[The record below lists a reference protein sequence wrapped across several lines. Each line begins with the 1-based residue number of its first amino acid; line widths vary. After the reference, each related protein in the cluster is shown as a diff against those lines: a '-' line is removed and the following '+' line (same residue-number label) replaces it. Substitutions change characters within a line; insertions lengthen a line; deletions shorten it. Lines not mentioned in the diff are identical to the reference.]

1 MHSALISIEVNGEK
15 REVPGGLNVRELLDF
30 LKLDADRVAV
40 ELNREIVRKAD
51 WAGVLVGEG
60 AAVEVVMFV
69 GGGR

>member
-1 MHSALISIEVNGEK
+1 MISIEVNGEK
-15 REVPGGLNVRELLDF
+15 RDVPTGMNVLGLLDY
-30 LKLDADRVAV
+30 LKVDADRVAV

-51 WAGVLVGEG
+51 WAGAQIEEG